1 MASFGEGARDGAAAY
16 SDSLLDIPSAI
27 LGLEDVMEAESAHKD
42 LSYSP
47 LLAQCLTTLQGLEP
61 ELQKRGVLHI
71 GIFGSVARGDD
82 DDESD
87 VDVIVQVDYDVF
99 RDLVGLLE
107 LKDEFS
113 KAFARP
119 VDVVSMGGLKSPKH
133 DHIRQE
139 MVLAF

>member
-1 MASFGEGARDGAAAY
+1 MIMG
-16 SDSLLDIPSAI
+16 
-27 LGLEDVMEAESAHKD
+27 AESARQGAPP
-42 LSYSP
+42 YGP
-47 LLAQCLTTLQGLEP
+47 LLAKCLTTFREREP
-61 ELQKRGVLHI
+61 DLRKRGVLHI
-71 GIFGSVARGDD
+71 GVFGSVARGDY

-87 VDVIVQVDYDVF
+87 VDVIVQVDYQVF

-113 KAFARP
+113 QAFSRP

-133 DHIRQE
+133 DHIRKE